1 MVRRRKIKKEANT
14 DDEFRERSRNL
25 QKNEAKRKLEVWRE
39 RLMRRFTK
47 LADDVTPADCGL
59 DFEGYLVTTSTSHH
73 RKSPNL

>member
-1 MVRRRKIKKEANT
+1 MVQRQKIKNEANT
-14 DDEFRERSRNL
+14 DDEFRERSRNSRE
-25 QKNEAKRKLEVWRE
+25 NAAKRKLEVWRE

-59 DFEGYLVTTSTSHH
+59 DFEGYLVTTITSHH

>member
-1 MVRRRKIKKEANT
+1 MVRRRKVKKEVNT

-25 QKNEAKRKLEVWRE
+25 REIEAKRKLEVWRE
-39 RLMRRFTK
+39 RLMKRFTK

-59 DFEGYLVTTSTSHH
+59 DFEGYLVTTITSHH